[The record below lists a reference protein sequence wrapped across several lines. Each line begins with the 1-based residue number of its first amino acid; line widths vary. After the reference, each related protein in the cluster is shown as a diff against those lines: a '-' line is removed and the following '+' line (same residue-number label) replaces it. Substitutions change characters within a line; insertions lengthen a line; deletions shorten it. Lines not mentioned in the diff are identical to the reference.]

1 MGLFNNMLKTLSPG
15 LAAKR
20 ADARMRLEES
30 EMKHDALR
38 AKRSMLDDIIS
49 ESYMGHTN
57 SGYSHGGASRKR
69 RWAKKYN
76 STSLSP
82 ESDIEE
88 NRKTLRER
96 SRDLYMNTPL
106 GAAAV
111 SSTRTNCVG
120 SGLVPKPK
128 IDYEF
133 LGITEE
139 EAKKLEKQIKK
150 EFALWA
156 ESTLC
161 DNNDQNNF
169 YELQQIA
176 FADWLKNGEEFALI
190 KYDEKALPDMP
201 YRLRIKLVEADRICT
216 PGSYDGSYDGF
227 NTVKKNGNSIMNG
240 VEINKSGKVIAY
252 HICSQFPGEYNGGGY
267 DWQRI
272 EKRGKKTGN
281 PNILHIFNGERAGQ
295 YRGVPFLAPVIQTL
309 KQLTR
314 YTEAEIMAAIIN
326 SMFSIFVQTEN
337 GEGVTDFSGADEE
350 GEVQDNGLKDD
361 EVEFGYGTINFLKT
375 GESVHSVESAHPSNG
390 YDAFAFTMASHIGAA
405 LEVAPEVLLKKFTN
419 NFSASKGALNETW
432 KAFRMRRKWFINDF
446 CQEVYVLWFNE
457 AVSTGRLKAPGYF
470 NSPLV
475 KKAYTNTTWNGPAQG
490 MLNPVQEV
498 SAAVGRIS
506 EGLSTHEDE
515 CIALNGSDFDDNV
528 RTLKNENAVL
538 AEAKAACMPAVK
550 QEGGTDGK
558 D

>member
-1 MGLFNNMLKTLSPG
+1 MEILNNIFKALSPG
-15 LAAKR
+15 MAARREEAKLHLEEAEMQRDVLKAKR
-20 ADARMRLEES
+20 M
-30 EMKHDALR
+30 
-38 AKRSMLDDIIS
+38 MLGSIMPGQG
-49 ESYMGHTN
+49 MGQTN
-57 SGYSHGGASRKR
+57 SGYSNGAASRRKS
-69 RWAKKYN
+69 WAKKYN
-76 STSLSP
+76 ASSLSP

-88 NRKTLRER
+88 NRKLLRER
-96 SRDLYMNTPL
+96 SRDLCMNTPL

-111 SSTRTNCVG
+111 ASTRTNCIG
-120 SGLVPKPK
+120 PGLVPKPK

-133 LGITEE
+133 LGISRE

-176 FADWLKNGEEFALI
+176 FSDWLKNGEEFALV
-190 KYDEKALPDMP
+190 KYGEEFPGLP
-201 YRLRIKLVEADRICT
+201 YRLRIKLVEADRVCT
-216 PGSYDGSYDGF
+216 PGSFDGSYNGF
-227 NTVKKNGNSIMNG
+227 DTMKKNGCRVMNG
-240 VEINKSGKVIAY
+240 VEIDKGGRVTAY
-252 HICSQFPGEYNGGGY
+252 YICSQFPGEYNGGTY
-267 DWQRI
+267 KWQRI

-295 YRGVPFLAPVIQTL
+295 YRGVPFLAPVMQAI

-326 SMFSIFVQTEN
+326 SMFSIFIQTEN
-337 GEGVTDFSGADEE
+337 GEGVTDFKGVDEDGDGTGGSE
-350 GEVQDNGLKDD
+350 EEDD
-361 EVEFGYGTINFLKT
+361 EVEFGYGTVNYLKT
-375 GESVHSVESAHPSNG
+375 GEEVKAVESAHPSSG

-405 LEVAPEVLLKKFTN
+405 LEIAPEVLLKKFSN

-432 KAFRMRRKWFINDF
+432 KAFRMRRKWFVNDF
-446 CQEVYVLWFNE
+446 CQEIYVLWFNE
-457 AVSTGRLKAPGYF
+457 AVSTGRIKAPGYF
-470 NSPLV
+470 NDVLV
-475 KKAYTNTTWNGPAQG
+475 KKAYTSVTWNGPAQG

-498 SAAVGRIS
+498 NAAVGRIN

-515 CIALNGSDFDDNV
+515 CISMNGSDFDDNI
-528 RTLKNENAVL
+528 RTLKNENAAL
-538 AEAKAACMPAVK
+538 AEAKALAGSR
-550 QEGGTDGK
+550 EGNENGK